1 MSPRKTPAKAAQRGE
16 ILTLPSGSLK
26 VRVYAGKDPLTGKK
40 NFLTET
46 ISHKLPDY
54 RKEAERTRTRLL
66 NQVDERRAPR
76 TTATINMLMD
86 RYEEHLKVDRST
98 EIGYRRNIRLHIRPL
113 LGHLQLGKHLHGETW
128 DSFNATLKQCSKH
141 CGGKGKFIEHRKAG
155 DHECT
160 DKCKVHVCEGLSD
173 STIRKIYSCLSGA
186 MKLALRWGWITVNPL
201 DVATQPKA
209 PKSKPNPPSTEE
221 AALIVNEAFRDFS
234 WGMLVWLTMVTGFR
248 RGELCGVRIMD
259 VDFAQRVLTVEVAVG
274 QEGGQTWET
283 DPKDHQKR
291 RIALDEATW
300 NLLLIYFEHIKSVAA
315 EAGVALAPKGKLF
328 STAVDHSTPLKP
340 DSVSQR
346 YSRMCAR
353 LEIKTNLHALR
364 HYSATELIAAGVDP
378 RTVAGR
384 LGHGGGGSTTLKV
397 YSAWRSEA
405 DQRAAATLTGRM
417 PTPPV
422 ALDPTGNIVSTLE
435 PKISGPYQKI
445 AADLRGAIACGAL
458 RPGDALP
465 TVNELTAR
473 YDVSVGTANRAV
485 AELKKEGLV
494 EASRGKRAIVLDPS
508 AANTHSADIVDLR
521 QHQTAQGK

>member
-1 MSPRKTPAKAAQRGE
+1 MSPRKTPTKAAQRGE
-16 ILTLPSGSLK
+16 ILVLPSGSLK

-46 ISHKLPDY
+46 ISHKTPDY
-54 RKEAERTRTRLL
+54 RKVAERTRTKLL

-76 TTATINMLMD
+76 TTATVNMLMD
-86 RYEEHLKVDRST
+86 RYEQHLDVDRST

-113 LGHLQLGKHLHGETW
+113 LGTLQLGKDLHGETW

-155 DHECT
+155 EHECT
-160 DKCKVHVCEGLSD
+160 DKCRVHKCEGLSD
-173 STIRKIYSCLSGA
+173 STIRKVYSCLSGA

-209 PKSKPNPPSTEE
+209 PKSKPHPPSAEE
-221 AALIVNEAFRDFS
+221 AAVIVNEAFRDFT

-248 RGELCGVRIMD
+248 RGELCGVRIAD

-291 RIALDEATW
+291 RIALDETTW
-300 NLLLIYFEHIKSVAA
+300 SLLLVYFEHIKSTAA
-315 EAGVALAPKGKLF
+315 EAGVALAPKGRLF
-328 STAVDHSTPLKP
+328 SRAIDHSTPLKP

-353 LEIKTNLHALR
+353 LDVKTNLHALR

-405 DQRAAATLTGRM
+405 DQRAASTLTGRM
-417 PTPPV
+417 PTPPIK
-422 ALDPTGNIVSTLE
+422 LDQTGKVVSTLE
-435 PKISGPYQKI
+435 PKITGPYRQI

-458 RPGDALP
+458 RPGDSLP
-465 TVNELTAR
+465 TVHELTAR
-473 YDVSVGTANRAV
+473 YGVSAGTANRAV
-485 AELKKEGLV
+485 AELKEQGLV
-494 EASRGKRAIVLDPS
+494 HASRGKRAVVLDPS
-508 AANTHSADIVDLR
+508 ATGTHSAEIVELR
-521 QHQTAQGK
+521 ANQKGR